1 VVRYLFKHCSLD
13 TDRRELRSGTD
24 LVSVEPQVFDLLA
37 YLIDHRERM
46 VSKDELLTAI
56 WNGRIVSESSLTT
69 RISAARCAIGD
80 SGDQQRFIKTVF
92 RKGFRFVAAVRQE
105 PLGAESAGCATH
117 RPGLEPPNHPSIAVL
132 PFTNMSGDPDQEY
145 FADGMVEEISTAL
158 SQLRWLFVI
167 DRRSSF
173 TYKDRPV
180 DVKHVGRDL
189 GVRYVLEGSVR
200 RARSRV
206 RIAAQLIDA
215 SNATHLWANCFEG
228 ALEDVFDLQDRVTAS
243 VVGSIAPK
251 LEQAEIERAKRKPT
265 ESFDA
270 YDYYL
275 QGLANVHLWE
285 KEANAEALRCFY
297 RAIELDPNFAAA
309 HGLAARC
316 YSQRQV
322 SGWVT
327 NREDEKSQTRRL
339 ARRAAE
345 LGRDIPLA
353 LCTAG
358 LGLAG
363 VVGEIEDGAALIA
376 RSLEL
381 NPNSAWAWL
390 FDSWV
395 KILAGEPEA
404 AVEQVERAMRLSPQ
418 DPHIFNMQGL
428 TAWACFFAGRY
439 GETSFWAERAVR
451 HQPNYLLGSVIYPA
465 SKVHLGQID
474 GARQGMARL
483 RQLAP
488 SLRISNLKD
497 LASLRRPE
505 DLARL
510 AEGLRSA
517 GLPE

>member
-1 VVRYLFKHCSLD
+1 LPLRATDTAPSWSL
-13 TDRRELRSGTD
+13 
-24 LVSVEPQVFDLLA
+24 
-37 YLIDHRERM
+37 
-46 VSKDELLTAI
+46 
-56 WNGRIVSESSLTT
+56 
-69 RISAARCAIGD
+69 
-80 SGDQQRFIKTVF
+80 
-92 RKGFRFVAAVRQE
+92 
-105 PLGAESAGCATH
+105 
-117 RPGLEPPNHPSIAVL
+117 
-132 PFTNMSGDPDQEY
+132 
-145 FADGMVEEISTAL
+145 
-158 SQLRWLFVI
+158 
-167 DRRSSF
+167 
-173 TYKDRPV
+173 
-180 DVKHVGRDL
+180 
-189 GVRYVLEGSVR
+189 
-200 RARSRV
+200 
-206 RIAAQLIDA
+206 
-215 SNATHLWANCFEG
+215 
-228 ALEDVFDLQDRVTAS
+228 
-243 VVGSIAPK
+243 
-251 LEQAEIERAKRKPT
+251 
-265 ESFDA
+265 
-270 YDYYL
+270 
-275 QGLANVHLWE
+275 
-285 KEANAEALRCFY
+285 
-297 RAIELDPNFAAA
+297 A

-390 FDSWV
+390 FNSWV

-404 AVEQVERAMRLSPQ
+404 AIEQVERAMRLSPQ

-517 GLPE
+517 GLPQ